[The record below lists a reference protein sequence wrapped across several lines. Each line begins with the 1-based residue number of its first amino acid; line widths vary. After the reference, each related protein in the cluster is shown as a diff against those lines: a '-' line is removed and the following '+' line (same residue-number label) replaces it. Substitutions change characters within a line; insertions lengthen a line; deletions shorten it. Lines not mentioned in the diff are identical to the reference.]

1 MRSTGNWALTA
12 LAVDRLSSKSERG
25 TRGSREG
32 VMAGLVPAIH
42 VFNELNDARKSD
54 AGKALFLRALRPEE
68 TTSHSSWSR
77 RGVDGRDNPRI
88 KFGDGH
94 DEGSVQRAPS
104 NELPTI
110 IAIRAQH
117 KKALIAI
124 TVDGLPPPSWPALCR
139 PSTPSGSAVD
149 SLVRIMIYL
158 QSFKLDVTVFSWM
171 AGSSQVKPGHDD
183 LR

>member
-1 MRSTGNWALTA
+1 MA

-42 VFNELNDARKSD
+42 VFNELNDPRKSD

-77 RGVDGRDNPRI
+77 RGVDCRDNPRI

-94 DEGSVQRAPS
+94 DDLSRPRINKKTTGS
-104 NELPTI
+104 
-110 IAIRAQH
+110 AIRATQNIDKIGNH
-117 KKALIAI
+117 RYPFLN
-124 TVDGLPPPSWPALCR
+124 R
-139 PSTPSGSAVD
+139 
-149 SLVRIMIYL
+149 RI
-158 QSFKLDVTVFSWM
+158 
-171 AGSSQVKPGHDD
+171 
-183 LR
+183 